1 MTEDSTIPGI
11 TTCDAPQYGTGS
23 GKYAID
29 GKVYTQ
35 AFLEKI
41 YTFWRQKLIE
51 DELLNALD
59 NLDLFPDRGSC
70 TEKEFIKRRNYLMS
84 KLAPLWDMY
93 DTAQRDL
100 AYDERGMDELIR
112 DDVEILLAGK
122 DLRYR

>member
-1 MTEDSTIPGI
+1 MAEDSAIPGI
-11 TTCDAPQYGTGS
+11 ITCDVPHYGTGFS
-23 GKYAID
+23 EYTIEGKL
-29 GKVYTQ
+29 YTP

-59 NLDLFPDRGSC
+59 NLDLFPDQESC
-70 TEKEFIKRRNYLMS
+70 IEEEFIKRRNYLMS

-100 AYDERGMDELIR
+100 AYDERGMDELIQE
-112 DDVEILLAGK
+112 DVETLLAGK
-122 DLRYR
+122 DLHY